1 MTPAKLRDI
10 PLDAVQAQLER
21 IVGSSFFSNSKR
33 YPTLLRYVV
42 EKKLR
47 GEEGDLKERT
57 VGIEVFGREPD
68 YDTNADPVVRVT
80 AGEVRKRIAQYYQ
93 GHEDAIRIDLPS
105 GSYVPEFRAVAV
117 EESVSA
123 VAEAVRQRRFPAVAA
138 IILVLVV
145 GAVAIAFSVR
155 PRAPANPL
163 DEFWRPV
170 LNAPGSA
177 LLCVGKMPGQAV
189 VAGVPPA
196 LAGAPFVALPD
207 AMTLA
212 RIAGVL
218 QAHNK
223 RYSIQSEAS
232 TTFSEL
238 RNGPV
243 ILIGAFNNEWTMRLT
258 GQLRFNFK
266 VDAAAQSLWIDDRKN
281 PGRRQWTVDLKG
293 STVDRDYAII
303 TRVRDLTTD
312 RIVTVAAGVLGYG
325 TMAAGEFLS
334 SPEYLEGMARNAPP
348 GWAARNLQVVLS
360 TQVIGGSSGPP
371 RVVATYF
378 W

>member
-1 MTPAKLRDI
+1 MTPTGIRDI
-10 PLDAVQAQLER
+10 PLNAVQAQLER
-21 IVGSSFFSNSKR
+21 IVGSPLFSNSKR

-57 VGIEVFGREPD
+57 LGVEVFGREPD
-68 YDTNADPVVRVT
+68 YDTNADPVVRIT

-105 GSYVPEFRAVAV
+105 GSYVPEFRALPA
-117 EESVSA
+117 
-123 VAEAVRQRRFPAVAA
+123 AEAAPNTSVVTKPRRFPALVAG
-138 IILVLVV
+138 ILVLVL
-145 GAVAIAFSVR
+145 GAALVAYSFR
-155 PRAPANPL
+155 PRPPFAPI
-163 DEFWRPV
+163 DQFWRPV

-177 LLCVGKMPGQAV
+177 LLCVGKIPSQMV
-189 VAGVPPA
+189 VADTTSA
-196 LAGAPFVALPD
+196 LAATPYIALPD
-207 AMTLA
+207 AVTLA
-212 RIAGVL
+212 RIAGIL

-223 RYSIQSEAS
+223 HYSIQSEGS
-232 TTFSEL
+232 TTFAEL

-266 VDAAAQSLWIDDRKN
+266 LDQAARSLWIEDRRN
-281 PGRRQWTVDLKG
+281 PWSRQWTIDLKAATLD
-293 STVDRDYAII
+293 SDYAII

-325 TMAAGEFLS
+325 TTAAGEFLS
-334 SPEYLEGMARNAPP
+334 SPEYIEEMARNAPP
-348 GWAARNLQVVLS
+348 DWAARNLQIVLR
-360 TQVIGGSSGPP
+360 TQVIGGNSGPP
-371 RVVATYF
+371 RIVATYF